1 MEKLTYIKTSD
12 AIEGYADSLVAKR
25 EKNDCVV
32 RALAS
37 AMEIPYE
44 QAHSFVARTFTRK
57 PGRGV
62 RTFPLVD
69 WLSSNFEILGDKANE
84 YSRYKSP
91 CTYDAKGKRYKLS
104 VGKFSKLNPKGTY
117 FMLVKGHAF
126 TIKNGSVIGNQAD
139 ATKPKTI
146 VQHAFKVK

>member
-1 MEKLTYIKTSD
+1 MDKLTYIKTSE

-37 AMEIPYE
+37 ATEVSYE
-44 QAHSFVARTFTRK
+44 AAHSFVSRTFKRK
-57 PGRGV
+57 PGKGV
-62 RTFPLVD
+62 STFPLID
-69 WLSSNFEILGDKANE
+69 WLSNHFEILGDKANE

-91 CTYDAKGKRYKLS
+91 CTYDSKGKRYKLS
-104 VGKFSKLNPKGTY
+104 VGKFAKLNPKGTY

-126 TIKNGSVIGNQAD
+126 TIKDGCVIGNQAD
-139 ATKPKTI
+139 ANKPRTL
-146 VQHAFKVK
+146 VQYAFKIK